1 MAGIGFALRK
11 LTRRDDLLGI
21 AQGYGH
27 SAVTAAGPWLLTIV
41 SVSSIVLFGSR
52 SVSVEELNTFRL
64 IVIYNFAFSL
74 VFSGPI
80 VMVATRF
87 LADRIYGKDVSAAPG
102 LLIGGLAIVF
112 ALQAIPATIFY
123 FFYANLEMGT
133 RMIASANFFIVA
145 GIWLVSIFL
154 SALKDYNGITL
165 TFAIGMGLGLAASAL
180 LAPVW
185 GLTGML
191 LGFSAGLAMILFMI
205 VARVLA
211 EYRYPA
217 TQPFQFR
224 TYFKKYWEL
233 AASGLVYNLGIWVD
247 KWIMWTA
254 PEAIRLKSGLLS
266 YPNYDSAMFLAY
278 LTIVPSMAAFILAV
292 ETDFFE
298 EYLRFYRDIQKHAT
312 FAAIESNH
320 RKIVDSILRG
330 ARNFLILQSSVCLSA
345 ILLAPELFSALNI
358 DFAQLGMFRI
368 GTLGALFHV
377 MFLGASVIISY
388 FDKRMALLKLQ
399 TLFLVANGILTW
411 LFLPLGFPF
420 YGYGYFLS
428 AAISFVL
435 RSRSSRAVRA
445 WPSRSSDVSC
455 CDRFLIVCT
464 LSLRCSSVSP
474 GSFSSWASASF
485 RSI

>member
-11 LTRRDDLLGI
+11 LTRRDDLMGI

-27 SAVTAAGPWLLTIV
+27 SAVTAAGPWMLTII
-41 SVSSIVLFGSR
+41 SITSIVFFSSK
-52 SVSVEELNTFRL
+52 SVSVEALNTFRL
-64 IVIYNFAFSL
+64 IVVYNFGFSL
-74 VFSGPI
+74 VFSGPV

-87 LADRIYGKDVSAAPG
+87 LADSIYGKNVAPAPG
-102 LLIGGLAIVF
+102 LLLGGLSIVF
-112 ALQAIPATIFY
+112 ALQAIPAIWFY
-123 FFYANLEMGT
+123 FFYTNLEMSV
-133 RMIASANFFIVA
+133 RLIAAANFFIVA
-145 GIWLVSIFL
+145 GIWLVSVFL
-154 SALKDYNGITL
+154 TALKDYNGITL
-165 TFAIGMGLGLAASAL
+165 TFFVGMGLGLVASSL

-217 TQPFQFR
+217 TQPFAFR
-224 TYFKKYWEL
+224 SYFRKYWEL
-233 AASGLVYNLGIWVD
+233 AASGLIYNLGIWVD

-254 PEAIRLKSGLLS
+254 PESVTLNNKLLS

-278 LTIVPSMAAFILAV
+278 LTIVPTMAAFILAV

-298 EYLRFYRDIQKHAT
+298 EYLRFYRDIQKHAN
-312 FAAIESNH
+312 FATIEANH
-320 RKIVDSILRG
+320 QKIVDSILRG
-330 ARNFLILQSSVCLSA
+330 ARNFLILQSAVCLSA
-345 ILLAPELFSALNI
+345 ILLAPEVFSALNI

-377 MFLGASVIISY
+377 MFLGSSVIISY

-399 TLFLVANGILTW
+399 TLFLVSNGILTW
-411 LFLPLGFPF
+411 VFLPMGFPY

-428 AAISFVL
+428 AAIAFV
-435 RSRSSRAVRA
+435 AAFIVIA
-445 WPSRSSDVSC
+445 
-455 CDRFLIVCT
+455 RFVGDLPYHTFIVDNT
-464 LSLRCSSVSP
+464 
-474 GSFSSWASASF
+474 SAK
-485 RSI
+485 

>member
-27 SAVTAAGPWLLTIV
+27 SAVTAAGPWLLTII
-41 SVSSIVLFGSR
+41 SVSSIVLLGSK
-52 SVSVEELNTFRL
+52 SVSVDDLNTFRL

-87 LADRIYGKDVSAAPG
+87 LADSIYAKDVSSAPG
-102 LLIGGLAIVF
+102 LMIGALSIVF

-123 FFYANLEMGT
+123 FFYVDLPMGT
-133 RMIASANFFIVA
+133 RMIATANFFIVA
-145 GIWLVSIFL
+145 GIWLVSVFL
-154 SALKDYNGITL
+154 TALKDYNGITL
-165 TFAIGMGLGLAASAL
+165 TFATGMALGLASTYL
-180 LAPVW
+180 LAPSL
-185 GLTGML
+185 GITGML
-191 LGFSAGLAMILFMI
+191 LGFSAGLALILFMI

-217 TQPFQFR
+217 VRLLQFGP
-224 TYFKKYWEL
+224 YFKKYWEL
-233 AASGLVYNLGIWVD
+233 AASGLVYNLGIWID
-247 KWIMWTA
+247 KWVMWSA
-254 PEAIRLKSGLLS
+254 PEAVTLKSKLIS

-298 EYLRFYRDIQKHAT
+298 SYLRFYRDIQKHAT
-312 FAAIESNH
+312 FATIEANH

-345 ILLAPELFSALNI
+345 ILLAPNIFSALNI
-358 DFAQLGMFRI
+358 DFGQLGMFRI
-368 GTLGALFHV
+368 GTLGAFFHV
-377 MFLGASVIISY
+377 MFLGASIIISY
-388 FDKRMALLKLQ
+388 FDKRMSMLKLQ
-399 TLFLVANGILTW
+399 VLFLVSNGALTW
-411 LFLPLGFPF
+411 LFLRLGFPF

-428 AAISFVL
+428 SAIAFV
-435 RSRSSRAVRA
+435 
-445 WPSRSSDVSC
+445 
-455 CDRFLIVCT
+455 
-464 LSLRCSSVSP
+464 
-474 GSFSSWASASF
+474 ASF
-485 RSI
+485 FVIARFVGDLPYHTFVVDNTSAR